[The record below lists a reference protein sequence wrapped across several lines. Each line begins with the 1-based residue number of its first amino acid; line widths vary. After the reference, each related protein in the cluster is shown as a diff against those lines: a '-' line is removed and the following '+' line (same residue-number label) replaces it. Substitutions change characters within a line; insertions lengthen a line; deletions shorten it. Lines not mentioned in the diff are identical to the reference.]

1 MVITKMVTSKQ
12 KDLKNKSKDTQAL
25 YLFSIGKTSLEIWIE
40 LKILVDYGNGINE
53 VLLSLDPPSLLLE
66 SLSASGFSELSLS
79 SLTSSV
85 ASGTVVPRSPSV
97 VASSRSLSV
106 GEISGI
112 IKGVSVLSDCEL
124 SVVAVSEVDDDDDD
138 LSSQLVGRVRLR
150 DGSHKIVLPYS
161 WTGGSKPTIKNNEKI
176 NRTEFNTVK
185 VTLIENVELHA
196 R

>member
-1 MVITKMVTSKQ
+1 MVTSKQ

-66 SLSASGFSELSLS
+66 SLSASGFSELSLSSLS

>member
-1 MVITKMVTSKQ
+1 
-12 KDLKNKSKDTQAL
+12 
-25 YLFSIGKTSLEIWIE
+25 
-40 LKILVDYGNGINE
+40 
-53 VLLSLDPPSLLLE
+53 
-66 SLSASGFSELSLS
+66 
-79 SLTSSV
+79 
-85 ASGTVVPRSPSV
+85 
-97 VASSRSLSV
+97 V

-124 SVVAVSEVDDDDDD
+124 SVVAVSEVDDDDDDDD

-185 VTLIENVELHA
+185 VTLIENVELHT

>member
-1 MVITKMVTSKQ
+1 V
-12 KDLKNKSKDTQAL
+12 
-25 YLFSIGKTSLEIWIE
+25 
-40 LKILVDYGNGINE
+40 VDYGNGINE
-53 VLLSLDPPSLLLE
+53 VLLSLDPSSLLLE
-66 SLSASGFSELSLS
+66 SLSASGFSELSLPLS
-79 SLTSSV
+79 SSSV

-124 SVVAVSEVDDDDDD
+124 SVVAVSEVEYDDDD

>member
-1 MVITKMVTSKQ
+1 V
-12 KDLKNKSKDTQAL
+12 
-25 YLFSIGKTSLEIWIE
+25 
-40 LKILVDYGNGINE
+40 VDYGNGINE
-53 VLLSLDPPSLLLE
+53 VLLSLDPSSLLLE
-66 SLSASGFSELSLS
+66 SLSASGFSELSLPLS
-79 SLTSSV
+79 SSSV
-85 ASGTVVPRSPSV
+85 ASVTVVPRSPSV
-97 VASSRSLSV
+97 AGSPRSLSV